1 MNEKK
6 KKERKKERKKTKTK
20 NNNKNLSGLQEP
32 WLPTTGKQLL

>member
-1 MNEKK
+1 MNEK

-32 WLPTTGKQLL
+32 WLPTTGK

>member
-6 KKERKKERKKTKTK
+6 KRKKERKKERKKTKTK

-32 WLPTTGKQLL
+32 WLPTTGK

>member
-32 WLPTTGKQLL
+32 WLPTTGK

>member
-6 KKERKKERKKTKTK
+6 KKKKKKRKKTKTK